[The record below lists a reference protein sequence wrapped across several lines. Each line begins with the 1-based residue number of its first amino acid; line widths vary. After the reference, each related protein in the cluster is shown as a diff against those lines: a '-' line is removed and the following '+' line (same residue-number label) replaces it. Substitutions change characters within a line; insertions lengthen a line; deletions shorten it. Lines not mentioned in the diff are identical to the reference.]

1 MAAPRILILGPP
13 GAGKGTQAA
22 LLAQEYSIPHI
33 ATGDIFRSNVDQE
46 TELGTAARSYMDAGA
61 LVPDEIVIGMVA
73 DRLGQSDTGSGFV
86 LDGFPRTTEQAKSLD
101 QLLLD
106 TGKELS
112 AVVRLD
118 VETEEVVARLDRRR
132 ETEGRRDDTAE
143 TVRARLRE
151 YAEKTAPLED
161 FYADRGLLVRVDGI
175 GSEQEVH
182 RRVLEATSA
191 A

>member
-1 MAAPRILILGPP
+1 MRVVLLGPP

-33 ATGDIFRSNVDQE
+33 ATGDIFRSNVEQE

-106 TGKELS
+106 TDRELS

-182 RRVLEATSA
+182 RRILEATSA